1 MGCICPNSKNGE
13 NIVILDF
20 QEDKFIE
27 ENGRRAT
34 ISSKKSDKFEK
45 SNEIMRSNQE
55 LDDAND
61 SCNKTSFAESSQNNR
76 KSKEIF

>member
-1 MGCICPNSKNGE
+1 MGCICPNSKNVE
-13 NIVILDF
+13 NIVILDY

-27 ENGRRAT
+27 ENGRKAT

-55 LDDAND
+55 VDDAND
-61 SCNKTSFAESSQNNR
+61 SCNKTSFAESSQKNR

>member
-27 ENGRRAT
+27 ENGRRPS
-34 ISSKKSDKFEK
+34 ISSKKSDKFDK
-45 SNEIMRSNQE
+45 SNEIIRSNQE

-61 SCNKTSFAESSQNNR
+61 SCNKTSFAESSQKNR

>member
-61 SCNKTSFAESSQNNR
+61 SCNKTSFAESSQKNR